1 MSVPVLIIPGI
12 GNSGPLHWQSIW
24 ESKNAEL
31 IRVQQADWDHPV
43 CSEWVT
49 AIERKT
55 ASMRHAAVLV
65 AHSLGCLAFA
75 HWALSTRLRI
85 AGALLVAVP
94 DPMGPQFPREATGF
108 APVPVQRFDFPSIV
122 VASSDDP
129 YGSTKYVNRC
139 AEAWG
144 SRLVNI
150 GPAGHINAA
159 SGLGEWRQG
168 FALLDALRA
177 GKEGLAAAS

>member
-1 MSVPVLIIPGI
+1 MSVPVLTIPGI

-24 ESKNAEL
+24 ESKNAEFV
-31 IRVQQADWDHPV
+31 RVQQADWDHPV
-43 CSEWVT
+43 CAEWVA
-49 AIERKT
+49 AIEQT
-55 ASMRHAAVLV
+55 AASARRPAVLA

-75 HWALSTRLRI
+75 HWARSTRLQI

-94 DPMGPQFPREATGF
+94 DPAGPQFPAEAKGF
-108 APVPVQRFDFPSIV
+108 PVPLQGFNFPSIV

-129 YGSTKYVNRC
+129 YCSPEYVNRC
-139 AEAWG
+139 AAAWG

-159 SGLGEWRQG
+159 SALGEWREG
-168 FALLDALRA
+168 FALLDILR
-177 GKEGLAAAS
+177 GGREGLAAAR